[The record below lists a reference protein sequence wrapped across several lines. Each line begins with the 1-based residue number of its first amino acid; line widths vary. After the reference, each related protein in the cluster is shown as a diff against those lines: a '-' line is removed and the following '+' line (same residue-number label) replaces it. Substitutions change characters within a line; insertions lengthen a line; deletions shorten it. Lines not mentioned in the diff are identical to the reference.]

1 VDQDEKLANEIQTI
15 NMVCNWFFVIQSL
28 VLLYVFTWKHYIR
41 QNWNKL
47 DAILFVTTSI
57 DLYLNY
63 NPYSDNLKL
72 LMKVLKVLRL
82 LRIIKYI
89 QMHKGINLIV

>member
-1 VDQDEKLANEIQTI
+1 
-15 NMVCNWFFVIQSL
+15 
-28 VLLYVFTWKHYIR
+28 
-41 QNWNKL
+41 L

>member
-1 VDQDEKLANEIQTI
+1 MLKILTDFKTESDFNFLQDKYKDKPITI
-15 NMVCNWFFVIQSL
+15 FNDRLPRS
-28 VLLYVFTWKHYIR
+28 Y
-41 QNWNKL
+41 
-47 DAILFVTTSI
+47 DE
-57 DLYLNY
+57 LNY
-63 NPYSDNLKL
+63 NPYNDSLKL